1 MNDEEEQGLAGVQ
14 CGCLSVAWHQAP
26 PGLLRDGV
34 CLRVLGWW
42 GVGVVPGLSSGRG
55 GHLIP
60 GDVGLLAQAWSW
72 ALYHFH
78 LKKF

>member
-1 MNDEEEQGLAGVQ
+1 MMKKSRVWQG
-14 CGCLSVAWHQAP
+14 CSVVVFLW
-26 PGLLRDGV
+26 PGIKLHLGLRDGV